1 MNINSLLPIT
11 NELRE
16 IVKTSSPTVIGNTK
30 TTIDNPINDS
40 EISIDGYWA
49 IRHDPNRKGGGVVCY
64 ITNSIY
70 YNTKNCISDKLKN
83 IFIEFLIPKTKP
95 ITVRIIYKP
104 PDQTRFLEILSD
116 SLNPLN
122 MLSEEWH
129 ILEVLNINLWQNDS

>member
-16 IVKTSSPTVIGNTK
+16 IVKTSSPTVIGITK
-30 TTIDNPINDS
+30 TKIDNTINDS

-49 IRHDPNRKGGGVVCY
+49 IRHDQNRKGGGVVCY
-64 ITNSIY
+64 VTNNIY

-83 IFIEFLIPKTKP
+83 IFIELLIPKTKP